1 MIELTIPG
9 RGTIRLDHLVSDV
22 NGTLALDGQLLEG
35 LSRRL
40 QLLKDR
46 LTIHLLTA
54 DTHGQQD
61 IIDQQLNLQA
71 VRVEKGREAQQKA
84 EFVANLGA
92 DHVVAIG
99 QGANDADMLK
109 TAQIGIGVI
118 SREGI
123 AVDSLVAADIIVPDI
138 FSALELL
145 EKPIRLVATLRKY
158 RCYLR
163 W

>member
-1 MIELTIPG
+1 MIELIIPG
-9 RGTIRLDHLVSDV
+9 RGTIRLNHMVSDV

-35 LSRRL
+35 LSHRL
-40 QLLKDR
+40 QSIKDR
-46 LTIHLLTA
+46 LSIHLLTA
-54 DTHGQQD
+54 NTHGQQD
-61 IIDQQLNLQA
+61 IIDQQLNLKA

-84 EFVANLGA
+84 EFVTNLGA

-123 AVDSLVAADIIVPDI
+123 AIDTLVTADVIVPDI

-145 EKPIRLVATLRKY
+145 EKPIRLVATLRK
-158 RCYLR
+158 
-163 W
+163 